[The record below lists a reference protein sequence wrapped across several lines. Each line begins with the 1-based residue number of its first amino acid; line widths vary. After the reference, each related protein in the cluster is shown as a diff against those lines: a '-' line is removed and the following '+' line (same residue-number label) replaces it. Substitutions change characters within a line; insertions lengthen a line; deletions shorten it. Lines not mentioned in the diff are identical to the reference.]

1 MTLPAAGWFPDPRD
15 AGRLRWWDGHAWG
28 AATRPLPDGRPGPVL
43 PVVVAPTG
51 PAFSVR
57 AGPVDHRA
65 WAYGAGTSRRLSV
78 VAIVAVVL
86 AVASPVWNPLGA
98 LSVLATVVGIVA
110 LVRPGVTGR
119 WRVLAR
125 SLACSALV
133 LAVATG
139 IVAALALADHL
150 GSLAR

>member
-28 AATRPLPDGRPGPVL
+28 EATRAVPTRHIEPVL
-43 PVVVAPTG
+43 PIVVAPTG

-57 AGPVDHRA
+57 TGTVEHRA
-65 WAYGAGTSRRLSV
+65 WAYGAGTSRKLCAF
-78 VAIVAVVL
+78 AISAVLL
-86 AVASPVWNPLGA
+86 AVASLLLNPYGV
-98 LSVLATVVGIVA
+98 LSVPAVVAGAIGI
-110 LVRPGVTGR
+110 VRPGATGR

-125 SLACSALV
+125 SLAASALV

-139 IVAALALADHL
+139 IIAADVHFPLA
-150 GSLAR
+150 